1 MFFLSTDIF
10 REGFQK
16 KKLEFSNFL
25 GDPSPRDTRYKAAWT
40 LGIFACRWNKEL
52 PGPEKVMSKQ
62 EDLPTY
68 VLLSTNGFA
77 SYFPGKP
84 EKSDQ

>member
-1 MFFLSTDIF
+1 MALSDW
-10 REGFQK
+10 R
-16 KKLEFSNFL
+16 KLVPP
-25 GDPSPRDTRYKAAWT
+25 PSPHLRDTRYEVAWT
-40 LGIFACRWNKEL
+40 LGIFACRWSKEL

-77 SYFPGKP
+77 SYFLGKP
-84 EKSDQ
+84 KKSDQ